1 MLVKGA
7 TGNLGNTNAQYFLSA
22 DPPNLQDSWSIVIYQ
37 VSLPMF
43 PIALGYAINTHSY
56 TRYVN
61 EVLTAGLK
69 NGLCIF
75 MFSETSYLRM
85 IQRYSPKMLLLLYL
99 EMFLHMYG
107 CENGDICCCE
117 WAHILVYIAIVWRP
131 KQKRTAYCDGS
142 YQDIARLSSFIGKS
156 RIRRFHSA
164 RNGLPIAAND
174 FHTK

>member
-7 TGNLGNTNAQYFLSA
+7 IGNLGNTNAQYFLSA

-43 PIALGYAINTHSY
+43 PIALGYARNTHSY

-75 MFSETSYLRM
+75 MFSETSYSRM

-99 EMFLHMYG
+99 DVPSFVWLWKRWYLLLWVG
-107 CENGDICCCE
+107 
-117 WAHILVYIAIVWRP
+117 AHSCLYCNCLKTQTETHSLLQWKLPRYCKTLVVHWQI
-131 KQKRTAYCDGS
+131 
-142 YQDIARLSSFIGKS
+142 
-156 RIRRFHSA
+156 
-164 RNGLPIAAND
+164 
-174 FHTK
+174 